1 MPTIEQPDNQTMKR
15 ALEVAYLVAWRLVNR
30 NSQSVIRP

>member
-1 MPTIEQPDNQTMKR
+1 MLTIEKSDDQKMKL
-15 ALEVAYLVAWRLVNR
+15 ALEVAFLVAWRLVNR